1 MEILKIHREAFQHQA
16 DSGRFLIIVWSSRG
30 ADTTPM
36 LDYAALVNAQFPAAY
51 LAQIVIEE
59 ETEFAASFGISE
71 SPMLMIMRE
80 QVILYLEPA
89 LPEPEIFEG
98 LLRRAVNLDMT
109 KVRAEIQ
116 QQKEAELAM
125 FSRRVCPTAKR
136 SA

>member
-1 MEILKIHREAFQHQA
+1 MEILKIHREAFLIEA
-16 DSGRFLIIVWSSRG
+16 DKGRFLIIVWSSRS

-36 LDYAALVNAQFPAAY
+36 LDYAALINAQFPDAY
-51 LAQIVIEE
+51 LAQIVIEDE
-59 ETEFAASFGISE
+59 MELAASFGISD

-98 LLRRAVNLDMT
+98 LLRRAGHLDMA
-109 KVRAEIQ
+109 KVHAEIQ
-116 QQKEAELAM
+116 QQKEAEMAM